1 MHDRFVS
8 ILMGSE
14 SDLSLV
20 KYTVDILKS
29 FEIKTEVKIASAHRT
44 PDLLA
49 EYIEDAQKRGVMVF
63 ICAAGLAAHLAG
75 AVAARTVRPVIGIPV
90 DGGPLNGVDALYST
104 VQMPGGIPVATV
116 AIGRAGAKN
125 AAYLAAQIMALTDP
139 VVEAKVL
146 LDRENAKTAV
156 IKKNDTLDQYF
167 NDKPAP

>member
-14 SDLSLV
+14 SDLSLI